1 MKSIRKTLM
10 FNNRVI
16 TYKNSIK
23 VVSSGAFSE
32 AYKLLAT
39 DFENQ
44 TGIGLITCWGPS
56 IGSSHISIPN
66 RLDRGEDLDVVIM
79 GERKLVEL
87 TYNGKLLSDSTKVL
101 AYSLIACAI
110 KKDSRFFDL
119 STVDKL
125 KDSLIKAKKVGYSD
139 SVSGEYV
146 NNELIY
152 KLGFTQEL
160 WRSKKSK

>member
-1 MKSIRKTLM
+1 
-10 FNNRVI
+10 
-16 TYKNSIK
+16 
-23 VVSSGAFSE
+23 
-32 AYKLLAT
+32 
-39 DFENQ
+39 
-44 TGIGLITCWGPS
+44 
-56 IGSSHISIPN
+56 
-66 RLDRGEDLDVVIM
+66 M